1 MRGQEAAPQQIG
13 STHKTE
19 GKKNGLRKAGRFFDS
34 QGQNSLRPL
43 FAAMRMRR
51 ALSLMKPAAS
61 AWL

>member
-1 MRGQEAAPQQIG
+1 MSYQEAALQQIG
-13 STHKTE
+13 CARKTE
-19 GKKNGLRKAGRFFDS
+19 GKKNGLLKAGRFFYR

>member
-1 MRGQEAAPQQIG
+1 MSHRVRTCGM
-13 STHKTE
+13 HKKE
-19 GKKNGLRKAGRFFDS
+19 DKKNGLLKAGRFLDN

-43 FAAMRMRR
+43 FAAMRMRS

>member
-1 MRGQEAAPQQIG
+1 MSHQETVLQTIG
-13 STHKTE
+13 CPCKTE
-19 GKKNGLRKAGRFFDS
+19 GKKNGLLKAGRFLYR
-34 QGQNSLRPL
+34 QAQNSLRPL

>member
-1 MRGQEAAPQQIG
+1 MSHQVQRCGTRKRGV
-13 STHKTE
+13 
-19 GKKNGLRKAGRFFDS
+19 KKNGLLKAGRFFYS
-34 QGQNSLRPL
+34 QDQNSLRPL